1 MLAEDELRGVP
12 LLVFANKQDIPGA
25 LGADAVSDALGLA
38 GAEKNRQWS
47 VHGACATEGKGLF
60 EGLDWL
66 APYLIL
72 SLMCCPSDKFLSH

>member
-1 MLAEDELRGVP
+1 MIDASDHARLETSRTELLTMLAEDELRGVP

-25 LGADAVSDALGLA
+25 LGADAVSDALGLS

-60 EGLDWL
+60 EGLDW
-66 APYLIL
+66 
-72 SLMCCPSDKFLSH
+72 